1 MVDVELSEPLQAISA
16 HSADGS
22 GSYPRAL
29 CLVRLHGVPLGLI
42 DFDLVS
48 GPVPVNG
55 DRPTPGADE
64 PAGPE
69 QLARRIWEQLGPE
82 ICAHLVEDGLPVP
95 ESILPAGLPPPNGTR
110 CGAQREAV
118 RVSARPASIV
128 VATRDRP
135 ASLRICLR
143 SLIELDYPDFEIV
156 VVDNAPSSDET
167 RRLVTGHEFA
177 GRVKYLREDRRGLA
191 AAHNRGLANVAGE
204 IVAFTDDDVIAD
216 RLWLL
221 ELVRGF
227 RLAEGVVC
235 VTGLIVPAEL
245 ETEAQIVAER
255 LWGFNKGFAARVFDG
270 TTHGGDPLY
279 PYAAG
284 KFGSG
289 ANMAFDTAKLR
300 DRGGFDP
307 RIGIGTPARGGDDLS
322 AFFTVIASGQRLVY
336 NPGAVVR
343 HRHHAEYDA
352 LKRQA
357 FNYGVGLT
365 AYLTK
370 TVVDEPGRLLKLAR
384 HGHRGFRR
392 ALDPRP
398 GAVSREERDW
408 PANLARRERLGM
420 IQGPGAYLW
429 SRLQAGRPP
438 ARGR

>member
-1 MVDVELSEPLQAISA
+1 M
-16 HSADGS
+16 DGS
-22 GSYPRAL
+22 GPYTRAL
-29 CLVRLHGVPLGLI
+29 CLIRLHGVPLGLI
-42 DFDLVS
+42 DLDLVS
-48 GPVPVNG
+48 PASLVNG
-55 DRPTPGADE
+55 DGPTPS
-64 PAGPE
+64 AGEQIAPE
-69 QLARRIWEQLGPE
+69 QLARRVWEQLRTE
-82 ICAHLVEDGLPVP
+82 IRDHLDRDGLAVP
-95 ESILPAGLPPPNGTR
+95 ESIPPAGLPPPNGTV
-110 CGAQREAV
+110 CGAEREAV
-118 RVSARPASIV
+118 RSSARPVTVV

-135 ASLRICLR
+135 ASLSTCLR
-143 SLIELDYPDFEIV
+143 SLLELDYPVYEIV
-156 VVDNAPSSDET
+156 VVDNAPGSDET
-167 RRLVTGHEFA
+167 RQLVTGPEFA
-177 GRVKYLREDRRGLA
+177 GRIEYLREDRRGLA
-191 AAHNRGLANVAGE
+191 AAHNRGLASVASE

-227 RLAEGVVC
+227 RLAEGVAC

-289 ANMAFDTAKLR
+289 ANMAFDTAGLR
-300 DRGGFDP
+300 ARGGFDP

-322 AFFTVIASGQRLVY
+322 AFFTVIASGHRLVY

-352 LKRQA
+352 LRRQA

-384 HGHRGFRR
+384 LGHTGFRR

-408 PANLARRERLGM
+408 PANLARLERLGM
-420 IQGPGAYLW
+420 VQGPGAYLW
-429 SRLQAGRPP
+429 SRFQAGRPT
-438 ARGR
+438 ARSR

>member
-1 MVDVELSEPLQAISA
+1 VVDVELSEPLHAISA
-16 HSADGS
+16 NSPDRAGA
-22 GSYPRAL
+22 YPRAL
-29 CLVRLHGVPLGLI
+29 CLIRLHGVPLGLI
-42 DFDLVS
+42 ELQLAS
-48 GPVPVNG
+48 PASLVNG
-55 DRPTPGADE
+55 DGPRSGDGEAI
-64 PAGPE
+64 APE
-69 QLARRIWEQLGPE
+69 QLAGRIWEELESE
-82 ICAHLVEDGLPVP
+82 IRDHLQRDGLPVP
-95 ESILPAGLPPPNGTR
+95 ESILPAGLPAPNGTV
-110 CGAQREAV
+110 CGDERELV
-118 RVSARPASIV
+118 RASARPVSIV

-135 ASLRICLR
+135 DSLGTCLR
-143 SLIELDYPDFEIV
+143 SLVKLDYPDYEIV
-156 VVDNAPSSDET
+156 VVDNAPNGDET
-167 RRLVTGHEFA
+167 RQLVTGQEFA
-177 GRVKYLREDRRGLA
+177 GRVTYLREDRRGLA
-191 AAHNRGLANVAGE
+191 AAHNRGLADVAGE

-227 RLAEGVVC
+227 RLAQGVAC

-289 ANMAFDTAKLR
+289 ANMAFDTAELR
-300 DRGGFDP
+300 ARGGFDP

-322 AFFTVIASGQRLVY
+322 AFFTVIASGRRLVY

-343 HRHHAEYDA
+343 HHHHAEYGA

-384 HGHRGFRR
+384 LGHMGFRR

-408 PANLARRERLGM
+408 PSNLARLERLGM

-429 SRLQAGRPP
+429 SRLQAARPT
-438 ARGR
+438 ARDR